1 MGLFSFVGDFVND
14 ALGGSSSAK
23 KQNTYN
29 AWNQSRQFEY
39 DKKLGAINQ
48 KYALESMA
56 KQFAYEKQAA
66 LNAHQW
72 EISDLEKAGLNP
84 ILSAGG
90 NGASADV
97 GLTSGSAGGSGLPG
111 AIGSANGNIMDLINA
126 VGSASK
132 LTAELGLLKSQQDK
146 TDAETQN
153 IETDTGIK
161 TIEKTNADPKIKSEI
176 KKNLAEAGAASARGA
191 RDVAETTRAKGT
203 PQYVAGKGVEQIA
216 DAINNPNKK
225 NNYKPKYNKPTLT
238 KNAFGSKKN
247 G

>member
-1 MGLFSFVGDFVND
+1 MGLFSFVGNVVND
-14 ALGGSSSAK
+14 VLGGTSSAK
-23 KQNTYN
+23 QQQKYNTYN
-29 AWNQSRQFEY
+29 QAKQFEY
-39 DKKLGAINQ
+39 DKKLGEINQ

-97 GLTSGSAGGSGLPG
+97 GLTSGSTGGSGLPG
-111 AIGSANGNIMDLINA
+111 AIGSANGNIMDIVNA

-132 LTAELGLLKSQQDK
+132 LSKELGLIQAQ
-146 TDAETQN
+146 TDNVDAQTRN
-153 IETDTGIK
+153 TDMDTGIK
-161 TIEKTNADPKIKSEI
+161 AIEKTNADPKIKSEI
-176 KKNLAEAGAASARGA
+176 KKNLAEAGASSAKGA
-191 RDVAETTRAKGT
+191 RDVAETTKTKADPRYVGGKLIEGAEKESKK
-203 PQYVAGKGVEQIA
+203 PQ
-216 DAINNPNKK
+216 NKK
-225 NNYKPKYNKPTLT
+225 DKDEGWNKGP
-238 KNAFGSKKN
+238 FGISYRKR

>member
-23 KQNTYN
+23 KQQTYN
-29 AWNQSRQFEY
+29 AWNQARQFKY
-39 DKKLGAINQ
+39 DKELGAINQ

-66 LNAHQW
+66 QSAHQW
-72 EISDLEKAGLNP
+72 EIADLEKAGLNP

-90 NGASADV
+90 SGASADV
-97 GLTSGSAGGSGLPG
+97 GLTSGSTGGSGLPG

-132 LTAELGLLKSQQDK
+132 LSAELGLLKSQQNK
-146 TDAETQN
+146 TDAETKN
-153 IETDTGIK
+153 TDMDTGIK
-161 TIEKTNADPKIKSEI
+161 AIEKTNADPKIKSEI
-176 KKNLAEAGAASARGA
+176 KKNLAEAAASSARGA
-191 RDVAETTRAKGT
+191 KDIAETTKTKADPRYLGGKVIEDAEKEAKK
-203 PQYVAGKGVEQIA
+203 PQ
-216 DAINNPNKK
+216 NKK
-225 NNYKPKYNKPTLT
+225 DKDEGWSKGP
-238 KNAFGSKKN
+238 FGIQYRKR